1 MTESEGGS
9 EQEGSGAGGSR
20 GHLDS
25 AEGGHGC
32 TCRSLSS
39 SATRA
44 ALKWAARAVPCCQER
59 AAAGQA
65 GTWEGRVGDGQILTS
80 AECMREQCAWA
91 CNAVERGHC
100 QNTQG
105 TGARDPLRR
114 HRVSS
119 SPSRFNHSPGPLST
133 YSHGSPPC
141 TCPEQL
147 SPRTLSGSPCVT
159 WLPSEHSAGQSSSVG
174 WGRTWGE
181 SEAELIQQY
190 PGCVCSWWTGL

>member
-25 AEGGHGC
+25 AEGGNGC

-65 GTWEGRVGDGQILTS
+65 GTWEGRVGDGQTLTS

-114 HRVSS
+114 HLEGVLQPQQVQSLPR
-119 SPSRFNHSPGPLST
+119 SPQHIQPWQPSLHL
-133 YSHGSPPC
+133 
-141 TCPEQL
+141 
-147 SPRTLSGSPCVT
+147 PRTALTSYSLRKPMCD
-159 WLPSEHSAGQSSSVG
+159 LA
-174 WGRTWGE
+174 
-181 SEAELIQQY
+181 AF
-190 PGCVCSWWTGL
+190 